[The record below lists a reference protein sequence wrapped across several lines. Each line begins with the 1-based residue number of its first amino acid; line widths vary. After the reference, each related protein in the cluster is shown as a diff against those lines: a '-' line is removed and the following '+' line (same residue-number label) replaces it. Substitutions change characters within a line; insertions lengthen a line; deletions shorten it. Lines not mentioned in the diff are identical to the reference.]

1 MAKAWL
7 WILVG
12 VVALIS
18 FIWFVDNWY
27 NYHTTG
33 TCWDSRGNPYACGKA
48 YRYSNSDYNYNYNY
62 LSYSY
67 YDNYNNRITVDR
79 IHNFDDYYDCY
90 HARTMDSRYGELLR
104 ERYGI
109 RCRGYEVVNDNYNTN
124 YNHNRY
130 VGEKAPLI
138 YVR

>member
-1 MAKAWL
+1 
-7 WILVG
+7 
-12 VVALIS
+12 
-18 FIWFVDNWY
+18 
-27 NYHTTG
+27 
-33 TCWDSRGNPYACGKA
+33 
-48 YRYSNSDYNYNYNY
+48 

-124 YNHNRY
+124 YNPNRY

>member
-7 WILVG
+7 WVLIG
-12 VVALIS
+12 VVVILG
-18 FIWFVDNWY
+18 FIWTADYWY

-48 YRYSNSDYNYNYNY
+48 YRYSDNNYNY
-62 LSYSY
+62 LTYSY
-67 YDNYNNRITVDR
+67 YDNYDNRVTVDR
-79 IHNFDDYYDCY
+79 SYNFDDYYDCY

-104 ERYGI
+104 EEYGI
-109 RCRGYEVVNDNYNTN
+109 RCRGYEAVNDNYNARVNTN
-124 YNHNRY
+124 NRY
-130 VGEKAPLI
+130 VSEKAPLI